1 VTPASAQRT
10 VHLASLAATEQF
22 GRWLGQRLFAGAVV
36 GLCGPLGAGKTQ
48 LARAIAQGLAIGNV
62 RVVNSPTFVLLQEYH
77 DARLPIYHF
86 DLYRL
91 TDERQLAELG
101 AEEYFYGQGVCLIE
115 WADRFLAALPEERL
129 LVWLQP
135 GPQVSEARTLD
146 LQASGS
152 RYVQLLDELTLPA
165 LGFGSPTDPATPPAI
180 DPATP
185 TSPGQ

>member
-10 VHLASLAATEQF
+10 VHLASLAATQQF
-22 GRWLGQRLFAGAVV
+22 GQWLGQRLFAGAVV

-48 LARAIAQGLAIGNV
+48 LVRAIAQGLAIRNE

-101 AEEYFYGQGVCLIE
+101 ADEYFYGPGVCLIE
-115 WADRFLAALPEERL
+115 WADRFLTALPDERL
-129 LVWLQP
+129 LVWLRL
-135 GPQVSEARTLD
+135 GPQVSESRTLD

-152 RYVQLLDELTLPA
+152 RYVQLLGERSFPFDA
-165 LGFGSPTDPATPPAI
+165 APPA
-180 DPATP
+180 
-185 TSPGQ
+185 GQ